1 MKTLILFMFML
12 FNLTLIEVGAKTL
25 NTKVSGDT
33 KVVYLDD
40 NNDKKVDLIETY
52 KKNVLVKK
60 EQDLNFDGVMD
71 ETTDYFYGVPENK
84 PSVVVTN
91 KDRQSKIY
99 RNEKLKLIIK
109 TTEIDTNGDGKYDK
123 TITENFPL
131 VQHTENCTGVCSEGP
146 KIVPE
151 KTVVFS
157 EQVLKIVDNKK
168 DSQYV
173 ENKLGYNIHKSC
185 LDNYGQVDFSNI
197 VTESMTKGL
206 ACLEDLAK
214 KNTKDSPKGPN
225 GALNNY
231 EGLNRLLE
239 KSKVTIVCN
248 EQGYD
253 WEGTAGHASTHAD
266 EKIKELGV
274 GHPFIS
280 INPKNPDIKGKPTG
294 KEVAEMTETIFH
306 EQLHNLGILHG
317 KDVEYPYACETCCLS
332 PNEEFEGTK
341 AAACKICSGQYD
353 VTKGTSEQYLK
364 DLVDWGQKSYDTTKA
379 ENAIHSYQL
388 EHPKSLWAASLAAR
402 ANAGIFS
409 AVGIEMAKILK
420 QKSPLTPDSELT
432 LAAALEYKDTPKLVS
447 VSDKA
452 KVIALANLNF
462 YYEQSPKETIKVL
475 KENKM
480 IIKKIVT
487 EGKREANDSELNY
500 INKQLLK
507 DAKDVLMAVFLNGYP
522 DHETPANNQAYD
534 LLKELGLL

>member
-1 MKTLILFMFML
+1 MFILFIL
-12 FNLTLIEVGAKTL
+12 LNLTLIKVEAKTL
-25 NTKVSGDT
+25 NTKVAGDS
-33 KVVYLDD
+33 KVIYLDD

-60 EQDLNFDGVMD
+60 EQDLNFDGIMD

-84 PSVVVTN
+84 PSVIVTN
-91 KDRQSKIY
+91 KDRKSKIY

-131 VQHTENCTGVCSEGP
+131 IQHADDCTGVCMEEP
-146 KIVPE
+146 KIVPK

-157 EQVLKIVDNKK
+157 EQILKIADNKK
-168 DSQYV
+168 DNQYV

-185 LDNYGQVDFSNI
+185 IDNYGQADFSNI
-197 VTESMTKGL
+197 VTKSMKNGL

-214 KNTKDSPKGPN
+214 KNTLNSPQGPN

-239 KSKVTIVCN
+239 KNKVTIVCN

-253 WEGTAGHASTHAD
+253 WEGTAGHASTHPGQ
-266 EKIKELGV
+266 KIKGLGV
-274 GHPFIS
+274 EHPFIS

-294 KEVAEMTETIFH
+294 SEVAEMTETIFH

-317 KDVEYPYACETCCLS
+317 KDVEYPYACETCCLRTA
-332 PNEEFEGTK
+332 EEFEGTK
-341 AAACKICSGQYD
+341 AAACKICSGRYD

-364 DLVDWGQKSYDTTKA
+364 DLLDWGQKSYDTTKA

-388 EHPKSLWAASLAAR
+388 ENPKNLWAASLAAQ

-420 QKSPLTPDSELT
+420 QKSPLSPESK
-432 LAAALEYKDTPKLVS
+432 LALAVALEYKDTPKLVS
-447 VSDKA
+447 VSEKA
-452 KVIALANLNF
+452 KVIALAKLNY
-462 YYEQSPKETIKVL
+462 YYEQSPKETIEVL
-475 KENKM
+475 KENKI

-487 EGKREANDSELNY
+487 EGKRETKDSELNY

-507 DAKDVLMAVFLNGYP
+507 DTKDVLMAVFLNGYP
-522 DHETPANNQAYD
+522 DHETSANNQAFD
-534 LLKELGLL
+534 LLKEFGLL